1 MAGQLPVSF
10 ALFQLSE
17 FSLVFMASIA
27 VVQTIYI
34 TLHLSYG
41 QDGNEDEMLSHHRHY
56 FTQTKPALSELTI
69 PQVVSL
75 CDADQHSLMATQ
87 YTHRD
92 RQMQITKN
100 KT

>member
-27 VVQTIYI
+27 AVQTIYI
-34 TLHLSYG
+34 ALHLSYG
-41 QDGNEDEMLSHHRHY
+41 QDWNKDEMLSQHRHY
-56 FTQTKPALSELTI
+56 FTQTKSALSELRM
-69 PQVVSL
+69 PQIVSP
-75 CDADQHSLMATQ
+75 CDADQHSEMVTIHTQ
-87 YTHRD
+87 THRL
-92 RQMQITKN
+92 QITKN